1 MDVNPVDY
9 GLGELTEPVPEPHL
23 VEGVNAAG
31 LQTIASEGALEVRV
45 PLQQRD
51 LHPAAGEQVG
61 ESRSRGAC
69 TDDDDSS
76 DRHDATPFGLGT
88 ITVPAL
94 LPNDPAQQRRP
105 R

>member
-1 MDVNPVDY
+1 MA
-9 GLGELTEPVPEPHL
+9 EPVPEPHL
-23 VEGVNAAG
+23 VEGVNAAR
-31 LQTIASEGALEVRV
+31 LQSVAAKGSQEVV
-45 PLQQRD
+45 VTLQQRD
-51 LHPAAGEQVG
+51 FHPAAGEQVG

-69 TDDDDSS
+69 TDDDDTS

-94 LPNDPAQQRRP
+94 LPNDKAQPRRP